1 LAGELARRKAALIG
15 LPSTGPRLVAA
26 ARAAGVESERAVEAS
41 GMESA
46 VAIARDLCPPGA
58 VILLSPAAPSYDH
71 YRDFED
77 RGERF
82 RALVQPR

>member
-1 LAGELARRKAALIG
+1 MLVG

-26 ARAAGVESERAVEAS
+26 ARAAGVPPEHAVEAS
-41 GMESA
+41 GMETA
-46 VAIARDLCPPGA
+46 VAIARELGAPGA

-77 RGERF
+77 RGECF
-82 RALVQPR
+82 RALAELR